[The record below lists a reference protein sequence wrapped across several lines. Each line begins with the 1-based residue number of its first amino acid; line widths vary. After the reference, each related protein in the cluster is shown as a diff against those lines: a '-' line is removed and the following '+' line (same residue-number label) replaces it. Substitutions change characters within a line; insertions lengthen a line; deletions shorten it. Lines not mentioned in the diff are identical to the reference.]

1 VRVGDAT
8 VMLADEFP
16 NLAAGATVYSRCRT
30 CSGVTATGSSSTPSA
45 TVGGFLST
53 SATFHPRRSPEPRQP
68 CSRAASHRIAAPRP
82 ASWLSRGDV
91 MPGRAAECCVKS
103 CGWLGCKGSGVQSP
117 QLHRNYQGKRTARLP
132 QPARLPQQ
140 NPQSGGRQA
149 RHQAIRDRRHLAR
162 DLRRATPTAGHT
174 LRGLPASSATA
185 PSDRRYGPRRG

>member
-1 VRVGDAT
+1 VGDAT

-103 CGWLGCKGSGVQSP
+103 CGWHGMQGVRGSIPSAPP
-117 QLHRNYQGKRTARLP
+117 QLPGETHRTAT
-132 QPARLPQQ
+132 PAGTPTPTK
-140 NPQSGGRQA
+140 PQSGGRQA